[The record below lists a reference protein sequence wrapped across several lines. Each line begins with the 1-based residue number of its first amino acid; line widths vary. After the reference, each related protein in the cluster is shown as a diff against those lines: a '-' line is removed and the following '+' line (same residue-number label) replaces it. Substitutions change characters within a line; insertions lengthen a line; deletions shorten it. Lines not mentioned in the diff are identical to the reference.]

1 MVSSFLVYDQLFV
14 SAGTQHSGALCPE
27 GSEVTSIYFGFS
39 SCHMHCVRLNLEL
52 VKYFTIHINAVQMAI
67 KNNKAFDFVFFVI
80 GASFLCDS

>member
-14 SAGTQHSGALCPE
+14 SAGTQHSGTQHSGALCPE

-67 KNNKAFDFVFFVI
+67 KNNKAFDFFFL
-80 GASFLCDS
+80 S